1 MNRDR
6 IEQDLLDPIEQE
18 LLDRITRMPVIDTHE
33 HMTMEADFVRGRY
46 DFADLM
52 SYVGLD
58 LGLAGLPAQPWGGSQ
73 TAVREGEDVAQKWAR
88 IKPLWP
94 LVRTGAYGRAY
105 RRTLRIF
112 FGVDDL
118 DDETVRT
125 LSDRIADYQHAG
137 VYDEWLHGR
146 YGIRVMLQAGG
157 PGPTPEPAHF
167 AAVYCIDGLIAPFSP
182 GEAEREVGCPL
193 PVAFAEYVELLRARL
208 QSAAASG
215 TAGLKIGFAARCRP
229 LDFTA
234 HGDAAVQESYE
245 FLRTGAEGW
254 MDATTR
260 LRLKPFQDAAAWA
273 AFEAAGELGLPVQ
286 VHSGLA
292 FMQPWDGRPT
302 TLIPTLVRFP
312 ETRFAIFHGS
322 YPYMAEL
329 TGLAKSFA
337 NVYLDL
343 AWFHLLSRHEA
354 RRWLAEWLD
363 VLPHN
368 KLFAFGGDVFL
379 FFGICSH
386 LEVARENLAAVLAGR
401 VADGLC
407 DVDEAEQTARLLF
420 HDNARN
426 AFQFDD

>member
-1 MNRDR
+1 MERER
-6 IEQDLLDPIEQE
+6 AERE
-18 LLDRITRMPVIDTHE
+18 LLDRMARLPVIDTHE

-58 LGLAGLPAQPWGGSQ
+58 LGLAGLPASSWGGAQ
-73 TAVREGEDVAQKWAR
+73 TAVREGKSVEEKWR
-88 IKPLWP
+88 RLKPFWP
-94 LVRTGAYGRAY
+94 AVRTGAYGRAY

-112 FGVDDL
+112 FGMDDL
-118 DDETVRT
+118 DDEAVRVV
-125 LSDRIADYQHAG
+125 SGGIADYQRAG

-157 PGPTPEPAHF
+157 PAPLPEPEHF
-167 AAVYCIDGLIAPFSP
+167 AAVYCIDGLIAPFTP
-182 GEAEREVGCPL
+182 GAAEREVGAPL
-193 PVAFAEYVELLRARL
+193 PAAAADYVDLLRAKIR
-208 QSAAASG
+208 AAADSG
-215 TAGLKIGFAARCRP
+215 TAGLKIGFAARCRL
-229 LDFTA
+229 LDFLPHA
-234 HGDAAVQESYE
+234 DEAVQESYD
-245 FLRTGAEGW
+245 FLRAGGGDW
-254 MDATTR
+254 QDAATR

-273 AFEAAGELGLPVQ
+273 AFGVAGELGLPVQ

-292 FMQPWDGRPT
+292 FMQPWDGRPSG
-302 TLIPTLVRFP
+302 LIPSLVRFP
-312 ETRFAIFHGS
+312 GTRFAIFHGS

-343 AWFHLLSRHEA
+343 AWFHLLSRHET

-386 LEVARENLAAVLAGR
+386 LELARENVAAVLADR

-407 DVDEAEQTARLLF
+407 DLDEAEQTARLLF
-420 HDNARN
+420 HDNARRT
-426 AFQFDD
+426 FQFGD